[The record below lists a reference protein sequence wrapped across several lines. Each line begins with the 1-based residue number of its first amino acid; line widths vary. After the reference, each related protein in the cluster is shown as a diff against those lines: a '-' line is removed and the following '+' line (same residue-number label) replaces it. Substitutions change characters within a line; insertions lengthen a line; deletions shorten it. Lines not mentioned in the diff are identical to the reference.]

1 MRVHVRVYTHAH
13 RCACMHTHMHM
24 CTRTH
29 VCTHFMH
36 ILHTHTAF
44 SDVVFL
50 AYDSKCLK
58 IHMYAKLFMVIFF
71 LKDCTPVFVNLLNF
85 KIKRLYVLGYNS
97 NSILIV
103 IEIV

>member
-1 MRVHVRVYTHAH
+1 
-13 RCACMHTHMHM
+13 MHM
-24 CTRTH
+24 CTQMRMHAYTYAHVHTH
-29 VCTHFMH
+29 TCMHTLMH

-71 LKDCTPVFVNLLNF
+71 LKDCTPVFVN
-85 KIKRLYVLGYNS
+85 Y
-97 NSILIV
+97 
-103 IEIV
+103 